1 MTIQALAGYGP
12 SAARLSASS
21 FSATSLSLSSLSVAG
36 LSARRVSATS
46 LSATSLSASS
56 VSATG
61 VSGGGLSGTGLSGGG
76 ISAAGLT
83 ASRLT
88 ATQFSLSS
96 TSGRAAGAQWDEVRL
111 TAEALQMSA
120 SALAGGAPAGT
131 AAAASQTGNQASD
144 QAGNPAGG
152 LAGGLADAARDAV
165 AALQRILDDPMQQ
178 VFKAID
184 ALSAQMGDVFRAQGF
199 SEREATA
206 LARQSG
212 PLLKLKALTGGGPSL
227 DLPPGLALGLE
238 MQRTTLVTQVE
249 FRQLDLQVSRS
260 AEGVSLAVSV
270 QSISVRAE
278 TSLFAIGLNQQKTDP
293 LILDLDGDGVETVAP
308 GKIFDID
315 GDGRLDATAWT
326 GSSDALLA
334 LDRNGN
340 GRIDNGTELFGDQN
354 GAANGFEELAR
365 YDDNGDRAI
374 DAGDSVF
381 TRLILLDG
389 DGRSWSLAE
398 QGIVRIRLDAVVA
411 LREPT
416 TGGETIARG
425 QFERADGRRGR
436 VDDVRFDARLDLT
449 V

>member
-1 MTIQALAGYGP
+1 
-12 SAARLSASS
+12 
-21 FSATSLSLSSLSVAG
+21 
-36 LSARRVSATS
+36 
-46 LSATSLSASS
+46 
-56 VSATG
+56 
-61 VSGGGLSGTGLSGGG
+61 
-76 ISAAGLT
+76 
-83 ASRLT
+83 
-88 ATQFSLSS
+88 
-96 TSGRAAGAQWDEVRL
+96 
-111 TAEALQMSA
+111 MSA
-120 SALAGGAPAGT
+120 SVLAGGAPAGT
-131 AAAASQTGNQASD
+131 AAATSQSGG
-144 QAGNPAGG
+144 QAGSQSGG
-152 LAGGLADAARDAV
+152 PADAARDAV
-165 AALQRILDDPMQQ
+165 AMLQHIVDDPTRLL
-178 VFKAID
+178 FRAID
-184 ALSAQMGDVFRAQGF
+184 ALAAQLGDVFRAQGF

-238 MQRTTLVTQVE
+238 MQRTALVTQVE
-249 FRQLDLQVSRS
+249 FRRLDLQVSRS
-260 AEGVSLAVSV
+260 AEGVSLALSV
-270 QSISVRAE
+270 QSISIRAE
-278 TSLFAIGLNQQKTDP
+278 TSLFAFGPDQPKTDP

-340 GRIDNGTELFGDQN
+340 GLIDNGTELFGDQN
-354 GAANGFEELAR
+354 GAANGFVELAR
-365 YDDNGDRAI
+365 HDDNGDRAI
-374 DAGDSVF
+374 DAGDRVF

-411 LREPT
+411 LREPA

-425 QFERADGRRGR
+425 QFERADGRLGR
-436 VDDVRFDARLDLT
+436 VDDVRFDARLNLT